1 MGTYITEQGVV
12 KITPEYI
19 KVPRTWMGVRLPTWV
34 THLPE
39 EVSFITV
46 SGLDRQ
52 YVTGKRAAGVVLTGG
67 VALLAPSRK
76 RASIIV
82 ALRDGTVTEYT
93 LKGSWAKKT
102 DLIRADAAACG
113 YRTAPTQEEG

>member
-1 MGTYITEQGVV
+1 MGTYITEQGAVT
-12 KITPEYI
+12 ITPDHI
-19 KVPRTWMGVRLPTWV
+19 KIPRTWMGLQVPTRN

-46 SGLDRQ
+46 GGLDRQ

-67 VALLAPSRK
+67 IALLAPSRK

-82 ALRDGTVTEYT
+82 ALTDGTVTEYT
-93 LKGSWAKKT
+93 LKGKWAQKT

-113 YRTAPTQEEG
+113 YKTSPAQEEK